1 MKRMKTQ
8 SLSVSF
14 ICVHL
19 SSSAVKIL
27 KLTALGE
34 TPQPLLAMRA
44 RILKPAGLPAT
55 PGCPSVAQM
64 AVTKTLRAAAGWLEL
79 GLADEALYELQALPA
94 EVQRLRAPLEL
105 RLTAQMEREQWN
117 AASETARLLCLKAED
132 EPEFFLRAA
141 YCLHETGDTLA
152 ACNQLLRGP
161 KTLFEMAVFH
171 YNLACYL
178 WTLGEGPRARSH
190 LKQAIAMDESFI
202 AAAREDR
209 DLVGI
214 GLLG

>member
-1 MKRMKTQ
+1 MVD
-8 SLSVSF
+8 L
-14 ICVHL
+14 
-19 SSSAVKIL
+19 
-27 KLTALGE
+27 
-34 TPQPLLAMRA
+34 
-44 RILKPAGLPAT
+44 LKPARLHRLRGV
-55 PGCPSVAQM
+55 PSVEQM
-64 AVTKTLRAAAGWLEL
+64 VVTKTLRAAAGWLEL

-132 EPEFFLRAA
+132 EPEFFLLAA

-190 LKQAIAMDESFI
+190 LKQAIEMDQSFI
-202 AAAREDR
+202 EAAREDR

-214 GLLG
+214 GQVG